1 MSSHW
6 RNDGIAISNY
16 ESNREATI
24 PICKHTTRCTHFL
37 FVVPFSISFSHIYF
51 RACTLLPTLSQ
62 TIYRFTILVMFPLP
76 MLAVRTEPHSGHLLI
91 QITALRF
98 MFNQLWQRVREREN
112 CKSIIKKSLKTF
124 SARKHL
130 MIGETLN
137 CCGKAA
143 IFVRCTFPQSTIE
156 KKKVWYIR
164 ALKHHF

>member
-1 MSSHW
+1 MYS
-6 RNDGIAISNY
+6 
-16 ESNREATI
+16 
-24 PICKHTTRCTHFL
+24 FL
-37 FVVPFSISFSHIYF
+37 VRGSIFYLFFSYIFS
-51 RACTLLPTLSQ
+51 CTLLPTLSQ